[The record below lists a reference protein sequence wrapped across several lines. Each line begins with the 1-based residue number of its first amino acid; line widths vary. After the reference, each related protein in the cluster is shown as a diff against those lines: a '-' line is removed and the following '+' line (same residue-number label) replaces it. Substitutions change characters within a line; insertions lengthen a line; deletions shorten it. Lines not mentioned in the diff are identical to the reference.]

1 MISKYLKNST
11 VKMAPDNYNL
21 IGIIFTKPYIH
32 HRLQV
37 HMFCIHLRNKS
48 FKKSSHPANSLI
60 YGSGP
65 RKPLASK
72 DDKLTL
78 IHGNFMHT

>member
-1 MISKYLKNST
+1 
-11 VKMAPDNYNL
+11 
-21 IGIIFTKPYIH
+21 
-32 HRLQV
+32 
-37 HMFCIHLRNKS
+37 MFCIHLRNKS
-48 FKKSSHPANSLI
+48 LKKSSHPANSLI
-60 YGSGP
+60 YGNVSAP

>member
-1 MISKYLKNST
+1 MISKYLKNNT

-21 IGIIFTKPYIH
+21 IEIIFTKPYRPIH

-37 HMFCIHLRNKS
+37 HMFCIHLRN
-48 FKKSSHPANSLI
+48 KKSSHPANSLI

>member
-1 MISKYLKNST
+1 
-11 VKMAPDNYNL
+11 
-21 IGIIFTKPYIH
+21 
-32 HRLQV
+32 
-37 HMFCIHLRNKS
+37 MFCIHPRLNKS
-48 FKKSSHPANSLI
+48 LKKSSHPENSLI

>member
-1 MISKYLKNST
+1 
-11 VKMAPDNYNL
+11 
-21 IGIIFTKPYIH
+21 
-32 HRLQV
+32 
-37 HMFCIHLRNKS
+37 MFCIHLRLNKS
-48 FKKSSHPANSLI
+48 LKKSSHPANSLI
-60 YGSGP
+60 YNGSGP